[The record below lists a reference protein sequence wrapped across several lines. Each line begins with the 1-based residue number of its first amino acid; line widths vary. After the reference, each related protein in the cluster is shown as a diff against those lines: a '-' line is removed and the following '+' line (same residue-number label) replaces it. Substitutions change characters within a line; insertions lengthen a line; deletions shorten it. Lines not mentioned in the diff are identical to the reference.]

1 MLRCAAAD
9 WAGREDACRRE
20 MRCRRHPPS
29 RRHRAL
35 AQIHTHA
42 AHESPPVVAVV
53 AVVRRPLLA
62 SAAGLIQI
70 RIQIQ
75 IQIHPSSRRPVAAH
89 ASRQSV
95 LLAHTFRVN
104 QPTSL
109 CFRRSL
115 APLGATARGG
125 LSPFFRPPSPVP
137 ASVPGLDCIGPLVR
151 PWRGLP
157 SIQGLQPPP
166 KATHLPFLFISSNP
180 PNRIAAPRTANLEVL
195 RSWCRTV
202 PYRTSPN
209 QSGTASRHPI
219 SAGCLFIFVPVAQP
233 DAPDPEWAN

>member
-1 MLRCAAAD
+1 VPSPSAVAI
-9 WAGREDACRRE
+9 RR
-20 MRCRRHPPS
+20 RVAIARSHKYIRTP
-29 RRHRAL
+29 RTNR
-35 AQIHTHA
+35 
-42 AHESPPVVAVV
+42 PPVVAVV

-75 IQIHPSSRRPVAAH
+75 IHPSSRRPVAAH

-95 LLAHTFRVN
+95 LLAHTFGVN

-151 PWRGLP
+151 PWRP
-157 SIQGLQPPP
+157 AQHPRSSAAP
-166 KATHLPFLFISSNP
+166 KATHLPFLFISSNR

-233 DAPDPEWAN
+233 DAPDPERAN

>member
-42 AHESPPVVAVV
+42 THESPPVVAVV

-151 PWRGLP
+151 PWRP
-157 SIQGLQPPP
+157 AQHPR
-166 KATHLPFLFISSNP
+166 SS
-180 PNRIAAPRTANLEVL
+180 AAPESHAFAVPLHLIKSTESN
-195 RSWCRTV
+195 RSSTHREPRGAAFLV
-202 PYRTSPN
+202 PYRAVPYEP
-209 QSGTASRHPI
+209 QSIGNREPASDQC
-219 SAGCLFIFVPVAQP
+219 GLFVYLRPRRPA
-233 DAPDPEWAN
+233 

>member
-29 RRHRAL
+29 RRRRAL
-35 AQIHTHA
+35 AQTHTQA
-42 AHESPPVVAVV
+42 AHESPPVGVV
-53 AVVRRPLLA
+53 VVVVVVRRPLLA
-62 SAAGLIQI
+62 STAGLIQI
-70 RIQIQ
+70 RIQ

-137 ASVPGLDCIGPLVR
+137 ASVPGLDRIGPLVR
-151 PWRGLP
+151 PWRP
-157 SIQGLQPPP
+157 AQHPR
-166 KATHLPFLFISSNP
+166 SS
-180 PNRIAAPRTANLEVL
+180 AAPESHAFAVPLHLIKSTESN
-195 RSWCRTV
+195 RSSTHREPRGPAFLV
-202 PYRTSPN
+202 PYRAVPYEP
-209 QSGTASRHPI
+209 QSIGNREPASDQC
-219 SAGCLFIFVPVAQP
+219 GLFVYLRPRRPA
-233 DAPDPEWAN
+233 